1 MLNYNHL
8 VKSAF
13 KAPQYAVQGDSDI
26 IGYVLAEAGDR
37 KNGVMFLLY
46 YSAEKNSLRYK
57 VYGNPYAI
65 AAAEW
70 LANETS
76 LRRLSPG
83 DPLNKDSIRELLDMP
98 FSYLNILLC
107 LEDAWNDL
115 GKRL

>member
-8 VKSAF
+8 VKTAF

-26 IGYVLAEAGDR
+26 IGCVSGQAGDR
-37 KNGVMFLLY
+37 KNGVLFLLY
-46 YSAEKNSLRYK
+46 YSPEKKSLRYK

-76 LRRLSPG
+76 LRRLNPG
-83 DPLNKDSIRELLDMP
+83 DPLDIDMIRELLDMP

-107 LEDAWNDL
+107 LEDAWNAL

>member
-8 VKSAF
+8 VKTAF
-13 KAPQYAVQGDSDI
+13 EAPQYAVQNESDV
-26 IGYVLAEAGDR
+26 IGCVSGEAGDR
-37 KNGVMFLLY
+37 KNGVLFVLY
-46 YSAEKNSLRYK
+46 YSAEKNTLRYK

-83 DPLNKDSIRELLDMP
+83 DQLNKDSIRELLDMP

-107 LEDAWNDL
+107 LEDAWNAL